1 MSISRTLI
9 YASSNGDCWYLCTD
23 DDAAVFVLHEP
34 NLPSGGAASRIELSA
49 FLAAGTGAPEH
60 RALLT
65 MIATLVEPARTDSS
79 SRPVSP
85 EPGAAGAEPS
95 PGEAA
100 TTV

>member
-1 MSISRTLI
+1 MSIKRTLI
-9 YASSNGDCWYLCTD
+9 YASANGDCWYLCTG
-23 DDAAVFVLHEP
+23 DDAAVFVFHQP
-34 NLPSGGAASRIELSA
+34 NQPSGGAASRIDLSA

-65 MIATLVEPARTDSS
+65 MIATLVEPVRTNASARA
-79 SRPVSP
+79 VSP